1 MLVRNMPAELLH
13 RHPQFNDL
21 IAIVADEMKIVPALV
36 EKDYW
41 IMHSLWGLQQTGH
54 TFELKGGTSL
64 SKGYG
69 WIDRFSEDIDIRIE
83 PSPAMGVAVGR
94 NQNKPAQIASRKRFY
109 DHLAQTLEI
118 DGIVAVARDEAFDDT
133 AYYRG
138 AGIRLAYES
147 THAAVT
153 GLKDGILLEVG
164 FDDVTPNVAQDISS
178 WAWDYAAA
186 RVDLVDNRAKAVA
199 CYDPGHTL
207 VEKLQAISTKFR
219 AQQKDGVFPPNFMRH
234 YYDVHCLLQQ
244 PEVQAFVGSPSY
256 RAHKDR
262 RFRQADEKDL
272 TRNEAFLLSAPKV
285 RQELAEA
292 YAASAGLY
300 YRGQPPFETLL
311 ATLEAWRGRL

>member
-1 MLVRNMPAELLH
+1 MPPELLH
-13 RHPQFNDL
+13 RHPQFGDL

-41 IMHSLWGLQQTGH
+41 IMHSLWGLQKGGH

-69 WIDRFSEDIDIRIE
+69 WIGRFSEDIDIRIE
-83 PSPAMGVAVGR
+83 PPAALEVAVGR
-94 NQNKPAQIASRKRFY
+94 NQNKAAHVESRRRFY
-109 DHLAQTLEI
+109 DHLAQTLKI
-118 DGIVAVARDEAFDDT
+118 DGVVAVTRDEAFDDPT
-133 AYYRG
+133 YYRG

-147 THAAVT
+147 AHGSVA

-164 FDDVTPNVAQDISS
+164 FDDVTPNATIDISS
-178 WAWDYAAA
+178 WAWDYAAP
-186 RVDLVDNRAKAVA
+186 RVELVDNRAKAVA

-219 AQQKDGVFPPNFMRH
+219 AQQQDGVFRPNFMRH

-244 PEVQAFVGSPSY
+244 PQVRAFVGSKSY
-256 RAHKDR
+256 EAHKAR

-272 TRNEAFLLSAPKV
+272 TKNEAFILSDPEV
-285 RQELAEA
+285 RRELADA
-292 YAASAGLY
+292 YAASAALY
-300 YRGQPPFETLL
+300 YRGQPPFEELL
-311 ATLEAWRGRL
+311 ATLEAWCAKL